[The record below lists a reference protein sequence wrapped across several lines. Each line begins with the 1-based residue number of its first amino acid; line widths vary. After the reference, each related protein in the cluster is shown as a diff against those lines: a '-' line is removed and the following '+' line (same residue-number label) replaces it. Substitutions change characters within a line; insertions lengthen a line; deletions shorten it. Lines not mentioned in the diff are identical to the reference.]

1 MEVIRISQIGKTEFA
16 FGEIRRV
23 TVAAEVSFL
32 IDDDD
37 VDEDVFVLEELTSI
51 LAIESGR
58 DNPDKSRLE
67 RDNPLNSRLDLDNPF
82 NSKLLQEKLLVSI
95 LSP

>member
-67 RDNPLNSRLDLDNPF
+67 RDNPLNSRF
-82 NSKLLQEKLLVSI
+82 LQEKLLVSI

>member
-1 MEVIRISQIGKTEFA
+1 LEVIRISQIGKTEFE

-58 DNPDKSRLE
+58 DNPDKSRL
-67 RDNPLNSRLDLDNPF
+67 DLDNPF

-95 LSP
+95 LSPLL

>member
-1 MEVIRISQIGKTEFA
+1 
-16 FGEIRRV
+16 
-23 TVAAEVSFL
+23 L

-67 RDNPLNSRLDLDNPF
+67 RDNPLNSRLERDNPL
-82 NSKLLQEKLLVSI
+82 NSRFLQEKLLVSI

>member
-1 MEVIRISQIGKTEFA
+1 MEVIRISQIGKTEFE

-67 RDNPLNSRLDLDNPF
+67 RDNPLNSRF
-82 NSKLLQEKLLVSI
+82 LQEKLLVSI

>member
-1 MEVIRISQIGKTEFA
+1 MEVIRISQIGKTEFE

-67 RDNPLNSRLDLDNPF
+67 RDNPLNSRLDLDNLF

>member
-1 MEVIRISQIGKTEFA
+1 LEVIRISQIGKTEFE

-67 RDNPLNSRLDLDNPF
+67 RDNPLNSRF
-82 NSKLLQEKLLVSI
+82 LQEKLLVSI

>member
-1 MEVIRISQIGKTEFA
+1 LEVIRISQIGKTEFA

-67 RDNPLNSRLDLDNPF
+67 RDNPLNSRF
-82 NSKLLQEKLLVSI
+82 LQEKLLVSI

>member
-1 MEVIRISQIGKTEFA
+1 
-16 FGEIRRV
+16 
-23 TVAAEVSFL
+23 
-32 IDDDD
+32 
-37 VDEDVFVLEELTSI
+37 LTSI

-67 RDNPLNSRLDLDNPF
+67 RDNPLNSRLDLDNLF